1 MLINHPRKDLALK
14 NDSVAAKLWAP
25 LGARVKALDRF
36 FLRWWPA
43 AAVAVVWASLYFSV
57 LNKQMIDFEV
67 NYRAGQRLSE
77 GATLYPGP
85 LVDGHYEF
93 KYPPFAALIYAP
105 LSFLSLTT
113 AKGVWSFLILA
124 ASAALLGLSLKLV
137 RMKGQSEHLALSFLS
152 GLVLIRFFLRELQ
165 LGQVNVLTLL
175 VLLAMTAALVGLKN
189 SGSPSRGELAAGGL
203 WGLALAI
210 KPYSLVFLPY
220 FLLKKKWKALG
231 AGLAILAAAFLL
243 PALFYGFKGNLAVH
257 REWITTFS
265 RSTPR
270 LLTSQDNI
278 SLLALLSKW
287 LGQGSAA
294 LTAWAV
300 FVALLVLL
308 MLLILLRG
316 RGLPRATLLECST
329 LLLLTPLL
337 SPLGWDYTFLFA
349 LPAVTLCFHHF
360 FDLPPAGRVVL
371 AVNACLIYFLVYDIL
386 GRQSYARLMGLS
398 LPTLFFLVILGLLIH
413 IRWKRL
419 A

>member
-1 MLINHPRKDLALK
+1 M
-14 NDSVAAKLWAP
+14 
-25 LGARVKALDRF
+25 DRF

-67 NYRAGQRLSE
+67 NYRAGQRLFE

-93 KYPPFAALIYAP
+93 KYPPFAALVYAP

-137 RMKGQSEHLALSFLS
+137 RMKGQSEHLALAFLS
-152 GLVLIRFFLRELQ
+152 GLVLVRFFLRELQ

-175 VLLAMTAALVGLKN
+175 VLQAMTATLVGLKN

-203 WGLALAI
+203 WGLAVAI

-231 AGLAILAAAFLL
+231 SGLAILAAAFLL

-257 REWITTFS
+257 QEWITTFS

-287 LGQGSAA
+287 LGQGRAA

-300 FVALLVLL
+300 LVALLVLL

-316 RGLPRATLLECST
+316 RGLPRAALLECST

-349 LPAVTLCFHHF
+349 LPAVTLCFRHF

-371 AVNACLIYFLVYDIL
+371 AANACLIYFLMYDIL

-398 LPTLFFLVILGLLIH
+398 LPTLFFLVILGFLFH

>member
-1 MLINHPRKDLALK
+1 M
-14 NDSVAAKLWAP
+14 
-25 LGARVKALDRF
+25 DRF

-67 NYRAGQRLSE
+67 NYRAGQRLFE

-93 KYPPFAALIYAP
+93 KYPPFAALVYAP

-137 RMKGQSEHLALSFLS
+137 WMKGQSEHLALAFLS
-152 GLVLIRFFLRELQ
+152 GLVLVRFFLRELQ

-175 VLLAMTAALVGLKN
+175 VLQAMTATLVGLKN
-189 SGSPSRGELAAGGL
+189 SDSPSRGELAAGGL
-203 WGLALAI
+203 WGLAVAI

-231 AGLAILAAAFLL
+231 SGLAILAAAFLL

-257 REWITTFS
+257 QEWITTFS

-287 LGQGSAA
+287 LGQGRAA

-300 FVALLVLL
+300 LVALLVLL

-316 RGLPRATLLECST
+316 RGLPRAALLECST

-349 LPAVTLCFHHF
+349 LPAVTLCFRHF

-371 AVNACLIYFLVYDIL
+371 AANACLIYFLMYDIL

-398 LPTLFFLVILGLLIH
+398 LPTLFFLVILGFLFH

>member
-1 MLINHPRKDLALK
+1 MLINYPRKELALK
-14 NDSVAAKLWAP
+14 NDAVAARLRAP
-25 LGARVKALDRF
+25 LGAGVKSMDRF

-57 LNKQMIDFEV
+57 LNKHMIDFEV

-124 ASAALLGLSLKLV
+124 ASATLLGLSLKLV
-137 RMKGQSEHLALSFLS
+137 RMKGQSEHLALAFLS

-203 WGLALAI
+203 WGLAVAI

-231 AGLAILAAAFLL
+231 SGLAILAAAFLL

-257 REWITTFS
+257 QEWITTFS

-300 FVALLVLL
+300 LVALLVLL

-316 RGLPRATLLECST
+316 RGLPRAALLECST

-349 LPAVTLCFHHF
+349 LPAVTLCFRHF

-371 AVNACLIYFLVYDIL
+371 AANACLIYFLMYDIL

-398 LPTLFFLVILGLLIH
+398 LPTLFFLVILGFLFH

>member
-1 MLINHPRKDLALK
+1 MLINYPRKELALK
-14 NDSVAAKLWAP
+14 NDAVAARLRAP
-25 LGARVKALDRF
+25 LGAGMKWSDRS

-43 AAVAVVWASLYFSV
+43 AAVAVLWASLYMSV

-93 KYPPFAALIYAP
+93 KYPPFAALVYAP

-137 RMKGQSEHLALSFLS
+137 RMKAQSEHLALAFLS

-165 LGQVNVLTLL
+165 LGQVNVLALL
-175 VLLAMTAALVGLKN
+175 LLLAMTAALVGLEN
-189 SGSPSRGELAAGGL
+189 SGPHSRGELVAGGL
-203 WGLALAI
+203 WGLAVAI

-231 AGLAILAAAFLL
+231 SGLAILAAAFLL
-243 PALFYGFKGNLAVH
+243 PALFYGFEANVTVH
-257 REWITTFS
+257 REWIMTFS

-300 FVALLVLL
+300 LVALLVLL
-308 MLLILLRG
+308 MLLILLRS
-316 RGLPRATLLECST
+316 RGLPRAALLECST
-329 LLLLTPLL
+329 LVLLTPLL

-349 LPAVTLCFHHF
+349 LPAVTLCFRHF
-360 FDLPPAGRVVL
+360 FDLPPAGRIGF
-371 AVNACLIYFLVYDIL
+371 AANACLIYFLIYDIL
-386 GRQSYARLMGLS
+386 GPRAYARLMGLS
-398 LPTLFFLVILGLLIH
+398 LPTLFFLVILGFLFH